1 MSLYSHTPIL
11 ILFSVEFLR
20 ILWHVRSVL
29 LALAAC
35 ITGGAALIAHF
46 EKLPFADALYFALI
60 TGLTVGY
67 GDIAPQTAGGRLT
80 AVLIAVVGVIFSG
93 LIVAAALR
101 AVGES
106 RKHLKAK

>member
-1 MSLYSHTPIL
+1 MRLHIHTPII
-11 ILFSVEFLR
+11 ILFSVEFVR
-20 ILWHVRSVL
+20 ILWHVRSVN

-35 ITGGAALIAHF
+35 VTVGAAMIAHF

-67 GDIAPQTAGGRLT
+67 GDIAPQTAGGRIT
-80 AVLIAVVGVIFSG
+80 AVLIATVGVIFSG

-106 RKHLKAK
+106 RKYLKKK